1 MNTKKTLAV
10 FAAILTAAAAFAGC
24 SSENTAD
31 DTVSE
36 STTVSAADTT
46 AAENADD
53 AESAEFDGGDGSES
67 APYRISK
74 ANQLLLVN
82 NDLTACYQLDADI
95 DLGSLSGK
103 PVIAGYTYEYVDM
116 TTGDMDMTK
125 AFSGVFDGNGHTIS
139 NYTYTTDGNQMA
151 VGIFGAVTGTVKN
164 LNAENIEISSDT
176 SAMATGGIIGYLMS
190 GSASGINVKN
200 VKVSG
205 TNCTGGII
213 GGSMAAVSE
222 CTAEDSEVYV
232 LGDNSFT
239 DGLVQCDVAECG
251 GLIVGGSFAGSL
263 DNCTAK
269 GTVTGEGNE
278 PVGLGGIAGCIQ
290 CSPSITGNK
299 ADVVINA
306 NNGHA
311 VGGLCGYAGMG
322 DDGDGVVDEPSKIT
336 DCDITAEI
344 NTNGAT
350 HVGGLVGTGLYFYG
364 MEDRFTVENC
374 KVTAS
379 INGAVNAG
387 TVAGRANGSEIISCE
402 TSVTIDGVESDVQI
416 GKTKQMYESGD
427 QYDVGSK
434 EAAVRLI
441 CNLDGTYTPLFDTLY
456 ADEYSSV
463 WTDACAAVV
472 GDEGAEDAA
481 AMLKGFCAG
490 SIYGE
495 EAVSAYA
502 DSPESAQFY
511 CGFAEGASEITFDE
525 GTVSGTDKDGNEL
538 FSHKYE
544 YCGYDETN
552 GFYEYKTTDDNE
564 DEFTYFCLFP
574 DTPASTFHIEFR
586 YGSDLDEL
594 TNYTDGKY
602 AYWMASGILKN
613 SDEDMIRNAIELFST
628 ENLAG

>member
-1 MNTKKTLAV
+1 MNTKKSLAV

-24 SSENTAD
+24 SSENTAA

-36 STTVSAADTT
+36 STAVSAADTT
-46 AAENADD
+46 AAESADD

-74 ANQLLLVN
+74 ADQLLLVN

-103 PVIAGYTYEYVDM
+103 PIIAGYTYEYVDM
-116 TTGDMDMTK
+116 STGDMDMTK
-125 AFSGVFDGNGHTIS
+125 TFSGIFDGNGHTIS

-164 LNAENIEISSDT
+164 LNAENIEISGDT

-190 GSASGINVKN
+190 GSSSGINVKN

-222 CTAEDSEVYV
+222 CTAEDSEVFV

-311 VGGLCGYAGMG
+311 VGGLCGYTGMG
-322 DDGDGVVDEPSKIT
+322 DDGDGVVDAPSKIT

-402 TSVTIDGVESDVQI
+402 TSVKIDGVESDVQI

-511 CGFAEGASEITFDE
+511 CGFAEGATEISFDE
-525 GTVSGTDKDGNEL
+525 DTVSGIDKDGNEL
-538 FSHKYE
+538 FSHEYE
-544 YCGYDETN
+544 FCGYDETN

>member
-1 MNTKKTLAV
+1 MNTKKSLAV

-24 SSENTAD
+24 SSENTAS
-31 DTVSE
+31 DTASE

-46 AAENADD
+46 AAESADNTASGD
-53 AESAEFDGGDGSES
+53 FDGGDGSES

-74 ANQLLLVN
+74 ADQLLLVN

-95 DLGSLSGK
+95 DLGRLSGK
-103 PVIAGYTYEYVDM
+103 PIIAGYTYEYVDM

-200 VKVSG
+200 AKVSG
-205 TNCTGGII
+205 TNYTGGII

-222 CTAEDSEVYV
+222 CTAEDSEVFV

-251 GLIVGGSFAGSL
+251 DLIVGGSFAGSL

-387 TVAGRANGSEIISCE
+387 TVAGRANGSEIISCD

-416 GKTKQMYESGD
+416 GKTKQLYESGD

-456 ADEYSSV
+456 ADEYSSA

-495 EAVSAYA
+495 DAVSAYA

-511 CGFAEGASEITFDE
+511 CGFAEGVSEITFDE
-525 GTVSGTDKDGNEL
+525 GSVSGIDKDGSEI
-538 FSHKYE
+538 FSHEYE
-544 YCGYDETN
+544 FCGYDETN

>member
-1 MNTKKTLAV
+1 MNTKKSLAV

-24 SSENTAD
+24 SSENTAA
-31 DTVSE
+31 DTASE
-36 STTVSAADTT
+36 STTVAAADTT
-46 AAENADD
+46 AAEGTDD
-53 AESAEFDGGDGSES
+53 AEATEFDGGDGSEA

-74 ANQLLLVN
+74 ADQLLLVN
-82 NDLTACYQLDADI
+82 NNLTACYQLDADI
-95 DLGSLSGK
+95 DLSSLSGK

-125 AFSGVFDGNGHTIS
+125 AFSGIFDGNGHIIS
-139 NYTYTTDGNQMA
+139 NYTYTTDGNHMA

-164 LNAENIEISSDT
+164 LNAENIEISGDT
-176 SAMATGGIIGYLMS
+176 SAMATGGIIGYLLS

-222 CTAEDSEVYV
+222 CTAEDSEVFV
-232 LGDNSFT
+232 LGGNSFT

-251 GLIVGGSFAGSL
+251 GLIVGGSFTGSL

-402 TSVTIDGVESDVQI
+402 TYVTIDGVESNVQI

-495 EAVSAYA
+495 DAVSAYA

-525 GTVSGTDKDGNEL
+525 GTVSGIDKDGNEL
-538 FSHKYE
+538 FSHEYE
-544 YCGYDETN
+544 FCGYDETN

>member
-1 MNTKKTLAV
+1 MNTKKSLAV

-24 SSENTAD
+24 SSENTGS
-31 DTVSE
+31 DTASE

-46 AAENADD
+46 AAESADNTASGD
-53 AESAEFDGGDGSES
+53 FDGGDGSES

-74 ANQLLLVN
+74 ADQLLLVN

-95 DLGSLSGK
+95 DLGRLSGK
-103 PVIAGYTYEYVDM
+103 PIIAGYTYEYVDM

-200 VKVSG
+200 AKVSG

-222 CTAEDSEVYV
+222 CTAEDSEVFV

-387 TVAGRANGSEIISCE
+387 TVAGRANGSEIISCD

-495 EAVSAYA
+495 DAVSAYA

-511 CGFAEGASEITFDE
+511 CGFAEGVSEITFDE
-525 GTVSGTDKDGNEL
+525 GTVSGIDKDGSEI
-538 FSHKYE
+538 FSHEYE
-544 YCGYDETN
+544 FCGYDETN